1 MQTLVRN
8 SHLQAVPTDSEDDVL
23 RRYAPMAR
31 RLASR
36 MTVAGA
42 EFEDLLQVANLALI
56 KAFRAFDH
64 ERGEFPPFAHATIS
78 GELKKYLRDYC
89 WSVRPPRRVQELQAQ
104 VRTVAADVT
113 QRAGRAAQ
121 PSELARELGTTV
133 GAVSEALTAGTCMFP
148 TSLDQPPSSGAR
160 PLSDVLADG
169 EDAYEYVE
177 SQVTVAQLCAGLSE
191 QDQELIRLRF
201 YDGLSQREMAMRLG
215 ISQMQVCRRLNR
227 LLGMLR
233 HRAVAA

>member
-1 MQTLVRN
+1 MQTLTKK
-8 SHLQAVPTDSEDDVL
+8 SHLQAVPSDSEDEIV

-42 EFEDLLQVANLALI
+42 EFDDLLQVANLALI
-56 KAFRAFDH
+56 KAFRAFDQ
-64 ERGEFPPFAHATIS
+64 ERGDFPPFAHATIS

-113 QRAGRAAQ
+113 QRVGRPAQ

-133 GAVSEALTAGTCMFP
+133 GDVSEALTAGTCMFP
-148 TSLDQPPSSGAR
+148 ASLDQPPTSGAR
-160 PLSDVLADG
+160 PLSDVLADSQ
-169 EDAYEYVE
+169 DAFEHVE
-177 SQVTVAQLCAGLSE
+177 SVVAVSQLCRDLRDE
-191 QDQELIRLRF
+191 DRELIRLRF
-201 YDGLSQREMAMRLG
+201 YEGLSQREMALRLG
-215 ISQMQVCRRLNR
+215 VSQMQVCRRLNR
-227 LLGMLR
+227 LLSVLR
-233 HRAVAA
+233 DRAVAA